1 MARKPSPK
9 PRKLEP
15 GVLMDDDDI
24 RITNKQVTTPRGEFP
39 LDDIR
44 VVSTDIKRP
53 LLGPVLLALLGT
65 LNLAAGMERG
75 FWLDFAAAGLMFG
88 GGLLWRQRGVRY
100 RLLLRT
106 SAGEV
111 DAWSAP
117 DEARLKQAADLIDAH
132 RE

>member
-1 MARKPSPK
+1 MARKTSPM
-9 PRKLEP
+9 PRSTEP
-15 GVLMDDDDI
+15 GVLMDDEDI
-24 RITNKQVTTPRGEFP
+24 RITDKQVVTPAGEFP

-44 VVSTDIKRP
+44 AVTTHIKRP

-65 LNLAAGMERG
+65 LNLVAGMERG

-88 GGLLWRQRGVRY
+88 GGLLWRQRGTRY

-117 DEARLKQAADLIDAH
+117 DEARLKQAAEIIDAH

>member
-1 MARKPSPK
+1 M
-9 PRKLEP
+9 
-15 GVLMDDDDI
+15 LMDDADI
-24 RITNKQVTTPRGEFP
+24 RITDKQVITPVGEFP

-44 VVSTDIKRP
+44 AVTTHIKRP

-65 LNLAAGMERG
+65 INLAAGMERG

-88 GGLLWRQRGVRY
+88 CGLLWRQRGTRY

-111 DAWSAP
+111 NAWSAP
-117 DEARLKQAADLIDAH
+117 DEARLKQATELIDTH
-132 RE
+132 RG